1 MGRGAPA
8 TAHPPSPC
16 RTPHLTALL
25 CPRRTCKARPA
36 PRLRGRLLS
45 RMVPAR
51 WSIHPTPTG
60 PQPTTSRTSS
70 TPTFPTTSL
79 ESGTCSGAIWRAMG
93 WHQCSS
99 GNLGGGA
106 LPRRGQNPNKTLHD
120 ELVRYLEERQI
131 GSFYWSLNPDSADTG
146 GLITEW
152 PSMTPENA
160 KLALLSR
167 LSATVVPRAV
177 DRAKPPLP
185 PISSPPPPP
194 PPPATPCPPPLE
206 LPKPSSPTPPP
217 WQDGGAEYGNGAADA
232 ADGTADD
239 AVDADSEATVYAELS
254 SPREERVIGGR
265 GSLVLGDGGPGTP
278 APSTLRFRF
287 LLVLVLLLGTQ
298 VAVWVWAPACRG
310 SDGQVQILRPRPK
323 AARPSKRPS
332 RRQRQRLTSHDVDES
347 EEENLSDEEEG
358 RLRPTRKARPQRGR
372 GRL

>member
-16 RTPHLTALL
+16 RKPHLTAPL
-25 CPRRTCKARPA
+25 PA
-36 PRLRGRLLS
+36 QNLQGAASSPVTR
-45 RMVPAR
+45 
-51 WSIHPTPTG
+51 SI
-60 PQPTTSRTSS
+60 
-70 TPTFPTTSL
+70 
-79 ESGTCSGAIWRAMG
+79 
-93 WHQCSS
+93 
-99 GNLGGGA
+99 A
-106 LPRRGQNPNKTLHD
+106 LPDGASKVVYSPHTYGPATHDQPHFHDSNFPHNQPGVWDLQWGYLARDGVAPVLVGEFGGRYLGADKTLQD

-146 GLITEW
+146 GLITKW
-152 PSMTPENA
+152 PSMTPEDA

-177 DRAKPPLP
+177 DRAKPPPP

-194 PPPATPCPPPLE
+194 PPPATPCPPPSE

-217 WQDGGAEYGNGAADA
+217 WEDGGAEYGNGAADA

-239 AVDADSEATVYAELS
+239 AVDADSEAIVYAELS

-265 GSLVLGDGGPGTP
+265 ESLVLGDGGPGTP
-278 APSTLRFRF
+278 APSTPRFRF
-287 LLVLVLLLGTQ
+287 LLVLVLLLGTP